1 MSINQNGII
10 KEIKIGERTAVE
22 STTILIPPQTTKVE
36 LHLDASKKII
46 IIFSYDHED
55 KTVRYT
61 GSADESGAIYTMT
74 LINFNNVLGEG
85 IMEPFPFY
93 KSNGIQYYIS
103 LLVMTNGDKSR
114 SLIYTIVK
122 D

>member
-22 STTILIPPQTTKVE
+22 STTILIPPQITKVE

-46 IIFSYDHED
+46 IIFSYDNED

-85 IMEPFPFY
+85 IMEPF
-93 KSNGIQYYIS
+93 
-103 LLVMTNGDKSR
+103 
-114 SLIYTIVK
+114 
-122 D
+122 

>member
-46 IIFSYDHED
+46 IIFSYDNED
-55 KTVRYT
+55 
-61 GSADESGAIYTMT
+61 
-74 LINFNNVLGEG
+74 
-85 IMEPFPFY
+85 
-93 KSNGIQYYIS
+93 
-103 LLVMTNGDKSR
+103 
-114 SLIYTIVK
+114 
-122 D
+122 